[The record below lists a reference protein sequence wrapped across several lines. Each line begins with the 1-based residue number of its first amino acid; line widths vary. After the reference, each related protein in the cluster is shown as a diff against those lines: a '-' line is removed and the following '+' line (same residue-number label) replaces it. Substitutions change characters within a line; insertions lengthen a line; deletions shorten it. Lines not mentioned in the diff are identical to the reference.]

1 MFTSTSPRE
10 LFLPMVILFWR
21 TIYSNSRPSRRAIAV
36 PSLSG
41 LHWSFEG
48 LAGADFRAKRAHA
61 SLASGREWSDITREI
76 WLPENGQGYY
86 GCLPIIQNVGGHNHV
101 TVALRVLSPL
111 LRDTN
116 FKACDQHKTVTWRNV
131 LRSTAWRTLNTA
143 LIVMCEKNINHFI
156 LQAAI

>member
-76 WLPENGQGYY
+76 WLPENRQGYY

-111 LRDTN
+111 QRDTN
-116 FKACDQHKTVTWRNV
+116 FKACDQHVAVKRRNV
-131 LRSTAWRTLNTA
+131 LRSRIDTHKILVA
-143 LIVMCEKNINHFI
+143 LTVIY
-156 LQAAI
+156 